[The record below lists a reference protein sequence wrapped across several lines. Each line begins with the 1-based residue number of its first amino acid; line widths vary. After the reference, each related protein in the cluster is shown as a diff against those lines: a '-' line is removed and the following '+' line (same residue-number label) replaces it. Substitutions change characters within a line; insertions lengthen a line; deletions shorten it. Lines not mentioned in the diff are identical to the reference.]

1 MPFGEEHSSQVVVSV
16 NGTALAPAVTAML
29 AAAYVDDSVHVPSM
43 AVLRF
48 SDPHHDVLGTIG
60 AKVGDPVTVAV
71 QQSGQGAPVPL
82 FDGDVTALEK
92 EIDQTGAFTTVRALD
107 VRYRLQSGAAVTAYT
122 QMTVSDIVTKVV
134 QGVGLQ
140 ARVGSFARKHE
151 HLARDGESDWELLC
165 RLARTVGAA
174 VWVRGRT
181 VHFDTPTT
189 ASTAPSGTDPRS
201 TAEVVSGGRNLLSF
215 RATLTA
221 STQVPEVEARGWD
234 YTTKRD
240 VVAPGRVETTAA
252 VLPSTPSALATA
264 AHGTKH
270 LLPVSGLATQDAAQ
284 AAARASAAARAGGF
298 AEIEGVVRGNPRLRA
313 ATAVHVVDVGPEF
326 SGKYVL
332 TTVRHELDERQ
343 GYVTA
348 FTAAD
353 VSDRS
358 VYGVIAGG
366 QPPAAA
372 GWKVT
377 TALVTNVKDPDGMGR
392 VKVKFP
398 FADGYESWWAR
409 PVQLGAGADRGVSWL
424 PEVNDEVLVAFGGSF
439 DEPYVLGGL
448 YNGKDRAGKGWNAH
462 VHSDGTVKRRALT
475 SRSGM
480 VVEFLEDGQQDAL
493 TVSTNNGAQHLT
505 LTQTGQKGV
514 ILVSQGPLEV
524 TAEQDVTV
532 TGKRNVSVT
541 TSTGDLSLKAMNVTI
556 EASAKLALKA
566 AQLSAEAQAS
576 AALTGATVK
585 VDGTGTAELASSG
598 VTTVRG
604 SLVKIN

>member
-16 NGTALAPAVTAML
+16 NGTALPPAATAML
-29 AAAYVDDSVHVPSM
+29 ASAYVDDSVHVPSM

-48 SDPHHDVLGTIG
+48 SDAHHDILGTIG
-60 AKVGDPVTVAV
+60 AKIGAAVSVAV

-92 EIDQTGAFTTVRALD
+92 EIDETGAFTTVRALD
-107 VRYRLQSGAAVTAYT
+107 VRCRLQSGAKVEAFTEMSVTD
-122 QMTVSDIVTKVV
+122 VVGKVLREA
-134 QGVGLQ
+134 GLQ
-140 ARVGSFARKHE
+140 AQVGPFTTKHK
-151 HLARDGESDWELLC
+151 HLSRDGESDWELLC

-189 ASTAPSGTDPRS
+189 ASTAPSGTDPRV
-201 TAEVVSGGRNLLSF
+201 TPEVLSAGRNLLSF
-215 RATLTA
+215 RATVTA

-234 YTTKRD
+234 YTAKRD
-240 VVAPGRVETTAA
+240 VVAPGRVETQAA
-252 VLPSTPSALATA
+252 VLQTTPVALARDLK
-264 AHGTKH
+264 GTKH
-270 LLPVSGLATQDAAQ
+270 LLPVSGLATLDAART
-284 AAARASAAARAGGF
+284 AATVSAAARAGGF
-298 AEIEGVVRGNPRLRA
+298 AEVEGLVRGNPRLRA
-313 ATAVHVVDVGPEF
+313 ATAVNVVDVGPEF

-332 TTVRHELDERQ
+332 TTVRHDFAERE
-343 GYVTA
+343 GYVTS
-348 FTAAD
+348 FSAAD

-372 GWKVT
+372 GWKAT
-377 TALVTNVKDPDGMGR
+377 TALVTNVKDPDNHGR

-409 PVQLGAGADRGVSWL
+409 PVQLGAGAQRGVSWL

-448 YNGKDRAGKGWNAH
+448 YNGKDVAGAGWAAH
-462 VHSDGTVKRRALT
+462 VHSDGSVKRRALT
-475 SRSGM
+475 SRTGM

-514 ILVSQGPLEV
+514 VLISQGPLEV
-524 TAEQDVTV
+524 TAEQDITV
-532 TGKRNVSVT
+532 TGKKNVSVT

-556 EASAKLALKA
+556 EASAKLALMA
-566 AQLSAEAQAS
+566 AQLSADAQAS

-585 VDGTGTAELASSG
+585 VDAKGTAELTSAG

>member
-1 MPFGEEHSSQVVVSV
+1 MPFGEEHSSQLVVSV
-16 NGTALAPAVTAML
+16 NGAALPPASTAML
-29 AAAYVDDSVHVPSM
+29 ATAYVDDSVHVPSM

-48 SDPHHDVLGTIG
+48 SDPHHDVLGTIR

-92 EIDQTGAFTTVRALD
+92 EIDQTGVFTTVRALD
-107 VRYRLQSGAAVTAYT
+107 VRHRLQSGAAVAAYT

-140 ARVGSFARKHE
+140 AMVGSFTQKHE

-165 RLARTVGAA
+165 RLAQAVGAA

-189 ASTAPSGTDPRS
+189 ASTAPSGTDPR
-201 TAEVVSGGRNLLSF
+201 TTPEVISGNRNLLSF

-221 STQVPEVEARGWD
+221 SGQVPEVEARGWD
-234 YTTKRD
+234 HTAKRD
-240 VVAPGRVETTAA
+240 VVAVGRAETQAT
-252 VLPSTPSALATA
+252 VLPSTPAALAKATR
-264 AHGTKH
+264 GTKH
-270 LLPVSGLATQDAAQ
+270 LLPVSGLATQAAAQ

-298 AEIEGVVRGNPRLRA
+298 AEIEGLVRGNPRLRA

-332 TTVRHELDERQ
+332 TTVRHEFDERQ
-343 GYVTA
+343 GYVTTL
-348 FTAAD
+348 TAAD

-366 QPPAAA
+366 QPPAGA
-372 GWKVT
+372 GWRVT
-377 TALVTNVKDPDGMGR
+377 TALVTNVKDPDHLGR

-448 YNGKDRAGKGWNAH
+448 YNGKDAAGRGWGAH
-462 VHSDGTVKRRALT
+462 VHSDGKVKRRALT
-475 SRSGM
+475 SRRGM
-480 VVEFLEDGQQDAL
+480 VVEFLEDGQNETL

-514 ILVSQGPLEV
+514 ALVSQGPLEV

-532 TGKRNVSVT
+532 TGRKNVTVT
-541 TSTGDLSLKAMNVTI
+541 TSTGDLSLKAVNVTI
-556 EASAKLALKA
+556 EATAKLALKA
-566 AQLSAEAQAS
+566 TQLTAEAQAS
-576 AALTGATVK
+576 ATLKGTAVK
-585 VDGTGTAELASSG
+585 VEGMGTTELASSG